1 MGTGRALLSM
11 ALSMGHS
18 QTSRLIIIF
27 LMKVAIWIYLVFH
40 QIGSAAGTR
49 LLVHILKVASIFPF
63 VLPGICI
70 LGVTFHYIY
79 IICNYI
85 IMKLHNY
92 GIIIICKSV
101 KKNMIF
107 STENPDI
114 PWINPE
120 SIQISYPR
128 AIPLYRHTSYRH
140 IW

>member
-1 MGTGRALLSM
+1 MGTGRALLNM

-70 LGVTFHYIY
+70 LGVIFHYIY
-79 IICNYI
+79 INIYY
-85 IMKLHNY
+85 M
-92 GIIIICKSV
+92 
-101 KKNMIF
+101 
-107 STENPDI
+107 
-114 PWINPE
+114 
-120 SIQISYPR
+120 
-128 AIPLYRHTSYRH
+128 
-140 IW
+140 